1 MNLEFFITKRIAFSG
16 SKSFSNFIAKIAV
29 TAVALSVAVMIV
41 TTALVNGFQ
50 DEISRK
56 IFGFWGHVHIASFD
70 SSRSFEDTNP
80 ISKNQPFIAGL
91 DTFPN
96 IHHIQVYA
104 HKPGIIK
111 TDTDIEGVILKGL
124 DTDFD
129 WDFFNQYM
137 EEGSE
142 RLSLNDTARVDE
154 VIISK
159 ITSKRL
165 NLNVGDDLY
174 IYFAEKPI
182 KIRKLKIKGI
192 FSTGLSEYDEKFAL
206 TDIKHVQRLN
216 GWEEDEVGGFEV
228 FLEDTRQN
236 TKIDSFLSGFTFYVY
251 DYFKSVI
258 FYFFYENFGWEW
270 ADTEKMDAI
279 DVVAEHIHYN
289 VLPNALNA
297 RTIKDKQTNIFE
309 WLSLQNVN
317 RLVILVLM
325 ALVAVINMITVLL
338 IIILERTNMIGILKA
353 LGAPNWRIRKIFLY
367 NSAFTI
373 GLGLIIG
380 NILGIGLCLLQQWG
394 GFIALPEE
402 SYYIQIAP
410 VSLDLFVIAGL
421 NLGTIVI
428 CIFALIIPSYLV
440 TRIDPIKAIRFS

>member
-16 SKSFSNFIAKIAV
+16 NKSFSNFIAKIAV
-29 TAVALSVAVMIV
+29 TAVALSVAVMVI

-56 IFGFWGHVHIASFD
+56 IFGFWGHIHISSFD
-70 SSRSFEDTNP
+70 SSRSFEDTHP
-80 ISKNQPFIAGL
+80 ISKNQPFVKSL
-91 DTFPN
+91 DTLAN

-129 WDFFNQYM
+129 WDFFKQYLI
-137 EEGSE
+137 EGE
-142 RLSLNDTARVDE
+142 PLALSDTGKVNE

-159 ITSKRL
+159 ITSNRL
-165 NLNVGDDLY
+165 RLKVGDNLF

-206 TDIKHVQRLN
+206 TDIKHIQQLN
-216 GWEEDEVGGFEV
+216 QWEDDDVGGFEV
-228 FLEDTRQN
+228 FLKDTHQN
-236 TKIDSFLSGFTFYVY
+236 TPIHSFLSGFTFYVY
-251 DYFKSVI
+251 DYLQSII
-258 FYFFYENFGWEW
+258 FYFFYEHFGWEW
-270 ADTEKMDAI
+270 ANTEKLDAI
-279 DVVAEHIHYN
+279 DSMAEHIHYN

-297 RTIKDKQTNIFE
+297 RTIKEKQTNIFE
-309 WLSLQNVN
+309 WLKLQNVN

-380 NILGIGLCLLQQWG
+380 NIIGIGLCLLQQEF
-394 GFIALPEE
+394 GFIRLPEE

-410 VSLDLFVIAGL
+410 VSLDFFVIAGL

-428 CIFALIIPSYLV
+428 CIFALILPSYLV

>member
-1 MNLEFFITKRIAFSG
+1 MNLELFITKRIAFNG
-16 SKSFSNFIAKIAV
+16 GKSFSSFIAKIAV
-29 TAVALSVAVMIV
+29 TAVALSVAVMII

-56 IFGFWGHVHIASFD
+56 IFGFWGHIHIASFD

-80 ISKNQPFIAGL
+80 VSKDQAFYPNM
-91 DTFPN
+91 DTLEN
-96 IHHIQVYA
+96 IHHLQVYA

-111 TDTDIEGVILKGL
+111 TDTDIEGVILKGV

-129 WDFFNQYM
+129 WDFFKQYM

-142 RLSLNDTARVDE
+142 PLALNDTLRVDE

-159 ITSKRL
+159 ITSNRL
-165 NLNVGDDLY
+165 NLNVGDNLY

-206 TDIKHVQRLN
+206 TDIKHIQRLN

-228 FLEDTRQN
+228 FLEETRNN
-236 TKIDSFLSGFTFYVY
+236 TPIHAFLSGFTFYVY

-258 FYFFYENFGWEW
+258 ANFFYNNFGWEW
-270 ADTEKMDAI
+270 ANTEKTDLI
-279 DVVAEHIHYN
+279 DSMAEHIHYN

-297 RTIKDKQTNIFE
+297 RTIKEKQTNIFE
-309 WLSLQNVN
+309 WLKLQNVN

-325 ALVAVINMITVLL
+325 ALVAIINMITVLL

-373 GLGLIIG
+373 GIGLVLG
-380 NILGIGLCLLQQWG
+380 NIIGIGLCLLQQQF
-394 GFIALPEE
+394 GFISLPEE

-410 VSLDLFVIAGL
+410 VSLDFFVIAGL
-421 NLGTIVI
+421 NMGTIVI
-428 CIFALIIPSYLV
+428 CLLALILPSYLV

>member
-1 MNLEFFITKRIAFSG
+1 MNLEFFLTKRIALNSN
-16 SKSFSNFIAKIAV
+16 KSFSSFIAKIAV
-29 TAVALSVAVMIV
+29 TAVALSVAVMII

-56 IFGFWGHVHIASFD
+56 IFGFWGHVHISSFETN
-70 SSRSFEDTNP
+70 RSFEDTKP
-80 ISKNQPFIAGL
+80 VSKDQSFIEGL
-91 DTFPN
+91 GSVPN
-96 IHHIQVYA
+96 IHHVQVYA

-111 TDTDIEGVILKGL
+111 TDTDIEGVILKGVA
-124 DTDFD
+124 TDFD
-129 WDFFNQYM
+129 WDFFKQYM

-142 RLSLNDTARVDE
+142 PLALNDTLRVDE

-165 NLNVGDDLY
+165 QLKIGDNLY

-216 GWEEDEVGGFEV
+216 QWQEDEVGGFEV
-228 FLEDTRQN
+228 FLEDTQEN
-236 TKIDSFLSGFTFYVY
+236 TPIHSFLSGFTFYAY
-251 DYFKSVI
+251 DYFQSII
-258 FYFFYENFGWEW
+258 FNFFYNKLGWEW
-270 ADTEKMDAI
+270 ANTEQMDAI
-279 DVVAEHIHYN
+279 DTMTEHIHYN

-297 RTIKDKQTNIFE
+297 RSIKEKQTNIFE
-309 WLSLQNVN
+309 WLKLQNVN

-325 ALVAVINMITVLL
+325 ALVAIINMITVLL

-380 NILGIGLCLLQQWG
+380 NIIGIGLCLLQLQF
-394 GFIALPEE
+394 GFISLPEE
-402 SYYIQIAP
+402 SYYIQTAP
-410 VSLDLFVIAGL
+410 VSLDFFVIAGL

-428 CIFALIIPSYLV
+428 CLLALILPSYLV